1 MVAGTTLD
9 FVIRACS
16 RINDVELIFNTLV
29 EANLVS
35 YNLKI
40 KGYAAC
46 GRVKDSKRLFEKMSQ
61 RTIVSTNTMIYVYF
75 KNKEIG
81 KALKLFE
88 ETRGE
93 RNPVT
98 WNSMIS

>member
-1 MVAGTTLD
+1 MIQTHL
-9 FVIRACS
+9 
-16 RINDVELIFNTLV
+16 L
-29 EANLVS
+29 EAL
-35 YNLKI
+35 YN
-40 KGYAAC
+40 GYAAC
-46 GRVKDSKRLFEKMSQ
+46 GRVKDSKRLFEEMSQ

-93 RNPVT
+93 RNPMT
-98 WNSMIS
+98 WNSIISGYIQNEQYKE